1 MLPGA
6 MRITLPDGN
15 GLDLPDGASGL
26 EAAEAVGPRLAKAA
40 VAVQV
45 DGEVR
50 DLRLPLRDG
59 ESVRIVTDRDPEALA
74 VLRHSTAHVMAQAV
88 LHLWPDTK
96 IAIGPAIADGFYYDF
111 EFRQPPGA
119 DDLERIEAEMRR
131 ILSSPVEFVREDGVD
146 KGELL
151 RRFKDEHQPYKLEL
165 AEGLPDG
172 EISLYRNDDFEDL
185 CRGPHLQTTAPIRA
199 FKLLSQAG
207 AYWRGD
213 SSRQM
218 LTRIYG
224 TAFFKQADLDEH
236 LRLLEEARRRDHRR
250 IGRELDLFHTSDAA
264 PGAPFWH
271 PRGMVIWNELTDLW
285 RELNRDRGYREVRTP
300 IIYSVDVWKRSGHWD
315 KYRDH
320 MFFTQK
326 DERPLGVKPMNCP
339 GHIEVYQADRRSYR
353 DLPMRLAEQGLV
365 HRDEPSGSLHGLLR
379 VIHITQDD
387 AHIFC
392 TEDQVEDE
400 VVGCLDLANH
410 IYGIFDLPVRLELST
425 RPDDRIGDDA
435 LWDRA
440 EAALTG
446 ALARA
451 GAEYELNEGDG
462 AFYGPKIDLHMTD
475 SVGRSWQMG
484 TVQLDYQMPERFDMT
499 YTGDDNAEHR
509 PAMVHRALFGAF
521 ERFIGILI
529 EHYAGAFPL
538 WLSPVQAIVLPVAER
553 HDGYAAEVA
562 ADLLAAGLRAE
573 ADLRTESV
581 GKKIAEAE
589 HQRIPCILVVGDKE
603 VEAGAVSLRR
613 RGEGNLGA
621 RPLAELRAELVAEA
635 SSRAPFGAATRAG

>member
-6 MRITLPDGN
+6 MKVTLPDGSP
-15 GLDLPDGASGL
+15 LELPDGASGL
-26 EAAEAVGPRLAKAA
+26 DAAAAIGERLAKAA

-50 DLRLPLRDG
+50 DLRLPVHDG
-59 ESVRIVTDRDPEALA
+59 EVVRILTDRDPEALA

-88 LHLWPDTK
+88 LHLWPDAK

-111 EFRQPPGA
+111 DFPEPIGA

-131 ILSSPVEFVREDGVD
+131 ILAHEARFEREDGVSRD
-146 KGELL
+146 ELVE
-151 RRFKDEHQPYKLEL
+151 RFRTEHQPYKLEL
-165 AEGLPDG
+165 VQGLDG
-172 EISLYRNDDFEDL
+172 DLSLYRNDDFEDL
-185 CRGPHLQTTAPIRA
+185 CRGPHLQTTAPIKA

-213 SSRQM
+213 SSKPM

-224 TAFFKQADLDEH
+224 TAFFRKADLEEH

-250 IGRELDLFHTSDAA
+250 IGRELDLFHTSDVA

-271 PRGMVIWNELTDLW
+271 PRGMVLFAELTRLW
-285 RELNRDRGYREVRTP
+285 RELNSGWGYREVRTP
-300 IIYSVDVWKRSGHWD
+300 IIYSVDIWRRSGHWD
-315 KYRDH
+315 KYRDN
-320 MFFTQK
+320 MFFTHK
-326 DERPLGVKPMNCP
+326 EERPLGVKPMNCP
-339 GHIEVYQADRRSYR
+339 GHIELYQAAKRSYR
-353 DLPMRLAEQGLV
+353 DLPMRLAEQGIV
-365 HRDEPSGSLHGLLR
+365 HRDEPSGALHGLLR

-392 TEDQVEDE
+392 TEEQIEDE
-400 VVGCLDLANH
+400 VIGCLRLARH
-410 IYGIFDLPVRLELST
+410 IYDIFGLPVRLELST
-425 RPDDRIGDDA
+425 RPENRIGDDA

-440 EAALTG
+440 EAALAG
-446 ALARA
+446 ALERA
-451 GAEYELNEGDG
+451 GEAYELNEGDG

-538 WLSPVQAIVLPVAER
+538 WLAPVQAMVLPVADR
-553 HDGYAAEVA
+553 HDAYAEQVA
-562 ADLLAAGLRAE
+562 ADLRAAGLRAE
-573 ADLRTESV
+573 PDLRTESV

-603 VEAGAVSLRR
+603 VEAGTVSLRR
-613 RGEGNLGA
+613 RDEGNLGA
-621 RPLAELRAELVAEA
+621 RPLAELRDELAAESA
-635 SSRAPFGAATRAG
+635 SRQP

>member
-6 MRITLPDGN
+6 MKVTLPDGSP
-15 GLDLPDGASGL
+15 LELPDGASGL
-26 EAAEAVGPRLAKAA
+26 DAAAAIGPRLAKDA
-40 VAVQV
+40 VAVEV

-50 DLRLPLRDG
+50 DLRLPVRDG
-59 ESVRIVTDRDPEALA
+59 DVVRVITGRDPEALS

-88 LHLWPDTK
+88 LHLWPDAK
-96 IAIGPAIADGFYYDF
+96 VAIGPAIADGFYYDF
-111 EFRQPPGA
+111 EFPQPVGA

-131 ILSSPVEFVREDGVD
+131 ILAHEARFVREDGVA
-146 KGELL
+146 KGTLVE
-151 RRFKDEHQPYKLEL
+151 RFRTEHQPYKLEL
-165 AEGLPDG
+165 VQGLEDG
-172 EISLYRNDDFEDL
+172 DISLYRNDDFEDL
-185 CRGPHLQTTAPIRA
+185 CRGPHLQTTAPIKA

-213 SSRQM
+213 SSKPM

-224 TAFFKQADLDEH
+224 TAFFRQADLDEH
-236 LRLLEEARRRDHRR
+236 LRMLEEARRRDHRR
-250 IGRELDLFHTSDAA
+250 IGRELDLFHTSDVA

-271 PRGMVIWNELTDLW
+271 PRGMVLFTELTRLW
-285 RELNRDRGYREVRTP
+285 RELNVDWGYREVRTP
-300 IIYSVDVWKRSGHWD
+300 IIYSVDIWRRSGHWD
-315 KYRDH
+315 KYRDN
-320 MFFTQK
+320 MFFTHK
-326 DERPLGVKPMNCP
+326 EERPLGVKPMNCP
-339 GHIEVYQADRRSYR
+339 GHIEVYQAAKRSYR
-353 DLPMRLAEQGLV
+353 DLPMRLAEQGIV
-365 HRDEPSGSLHGLLR
+365 HRDEPSGALHGLLR

-392 TEDQVEDE
+392 TEDQIEDE
-400 VVGCLDLANH
+400 VIGCLRLARH
-410 IYGIFDLPVRLELST
+410 IYDIFDLPVRLELST
-425 RPDDRIGDDA
+425 RPENRIGDDA

-440 EAALTG
+440 EAALAS

-451 GAEYELNEGDG
+451 GVEYELNEGDG

-484 TVQLDYQMPERFDMT
+484 TVQLDYQMPERFEMT

-538 WLSPVQAIVLPVAER
+538 WLAPVQAIVLPVADR
-553 HDGYAAEVA
+553 HDGYAQRVA
-562 ADLLAAGLRAE
+562 DDLRAAGLRAE
-573 ADLRTESV
+573 PDLRTESV

-603 VEAGAVSLRR
+603 VEAATVSLRR
-613 RGEGNLGA
+613 RDQGNLGA
-621 RPLAELRAELVAEA
+621 RPLAQLRDELAAEA
-635 SSRAPFGAATRAG
+635 AARTSA

>member
-1 MLPGA
+1 MKV
-6 MRITLPDGN
+6 TLPDGN
-15 GLDLPDGASGL
+15 GLDLADGASGL
-26 EAAEAVGPRLAKAA
+26 DAAAAVGPRLAKAA

-50 DLRLPLRDG
+50 DLRLPLHDG
-59 ESVRIVTDRDPEALA
+59 ESVRIITDRDPEALA

-111 EFRQPPGA
+111 EFSQPLGA

-131 ILSSPVEFVREDGVD
+131 ILATEAAFVREDDVD
-146 KGELL
+146 KAALV
-151 RRFKDEHQPYKLEL
+151 RRFQTEQQPYKLEL
-165 AEGLPDG
+165 VEGLPAGD
-172 EISLYRNDDFEDL
+172 ISLYRNDDFDDL

-213 SSRQM
+213 SSKPM

-224 TAFFKQADLDEH
+224 TGFFKQADLDEH
-236 LRLLEEARRRDHRR
+236 LRLLEEARKRDHRR
-250 IGRELDLFHTSDAA
+250 IGRELDLFHTSDTA

-271 PRGMVIWNELTDLW
+271 PRGMVIWNELTQLW

-300 IIYSVDVWKRSGHWD
+300 IIFSVDVWKRSGHWD
-315 KYRDH
+315 QYREN

-326 DERPLGVKPMNCP
+326 DDRQLGVKPMNCP
-339 GHIEVYQADRRSYR
+339 GHIEVYQSARRSYR

-365 HRDEPSGSLHGLLR
+365 HRDEPSGALHGLLR

-392 TEDQVEDE
+392 TEDQVQAE
-400 VVGCLDLANH
+400 VIGCLELARH

-425 RPDDRIGDDA
+425 RPEKRIGDDA

-440 EAALTG
+440 EAALEG
-446 ALARA
+446 ALAQA
-451 GAEYELNEGDG
+451 GEEYELNAGDG

-484 TVQLDYQMPERFDMT
+484 TIQLDYQMPERFDMV

-538 WLSPVQAIVLPVAER
+538 WLAPVQAIVLPVAER
-553 HDGYAAEVA
+553 HDGYADEVA
-562 ADLLAAGLRAE
+562 AELQAAGLRAE
-573 ADLRTESV
+573 PDLRTESV

-621 RPLAELRAELVAEA
+621 RPLAELRAELVDEA
-635 SSRAPFGAATRAG
+635 ASRRP

>member
-6 MRITLPDGN
+6 MRVTLPDGN

-26 EAAEAVGPRLAKAA
+26 DAAAAVGSRLAKAA

-59 ESVRIVTDRDPEALA
+59 ESVRIITDRDPEALA

-111 EFRQPPGA
+111 EFPQPLGA

-131 ILSSPVEFVREDGVD
+131 ILASPAQFVREDGVD

-151 RRFKDEHQPYKLEL
+151 RRFGEEHQPYKLEL
-165 AEGLPDG
+165 AEALPDG
-172 EISLYRNDDFEDL
+172 DISLYRNDDFEDL

-224 TAFFKQADLDEH
+224 TAFFKQADLDEY
-236 LRLLEEARRRDHRR
+236 LRLLEEARKRDHRR
-250 IGRELDLFHTSDAA
+250 IGRELDLFHTADSA

-271 PRGMVIWNELTDLW
+271 PRGMVIWNELTQLW

-339 GHIEVYQADRRSYR
+339 GHIEVYQAAKRSYR

-365 HRDEPSGSLHGLLR
+365 HRDEPSGALHGLLR

-392 TEDQVEDE
+392 TQDQVEDE
-400 VVGCLDLANH
+400 VVGCLDLAHH

-425 RPDDRIGDDA
+425 RPDNRIGDDA

-440 EAALTG
+440 EAALEG

-538 WLSPVQAIVLPVAER
+538 WLSPVQAMVLPVAER

-562 ADLLAAGLRAE
+562 AELRTAGLRAE
-573 ADLRTESV
+573 PDLRTESV

-621 RPLAELRAELVAEA
+621 RPLAELRAELAEEA
-635 SSRAPFGAATRAG
+635 STRAG

>member
-26 EAAEAVGPRLAKAA
+26 DAAEAVGPRLAKAA

-50 DLRLPLRDG
+50 DLRLPLGDG

-88 LHLWPDTK
+88 MHLWPDTK

-111 EFRQPPGA
+111 EFPEPLGA

-131 ILSSPVEFVREDGVD
+131 ILSRTVEFVREDGVD
-146 KGELL
+146 KGELM

-236 LRLLEEARRRDHRR
+236 LRLLEEARKRDHRR

-315 KYRDH
+315 KYRDN

-339 GHIEVYQADRRSYR
+339 GHIEVYQAARRSYR

-392 TEDQVEDE
+392 TDDQVENE

-440 EAALTG
+440 EAALKG

-538 WLSPVQAIVLPVAER
+538 WLSPVQAMVLPVAER

-621 RPLAELRAELVAEA
+621 RPLAELRAELVEEA
-635 SSRAPFGAATRAG
+635 GSRRT

>member
-6 MRITLPDGN
+6 MQVTLPDGN
-15 GLDLPDGASGL
+15 GLELPDGASGL
-26 EAAEAVGPRLAKAA
+26 DAAAAVGPRLAKAA

-59 ESVRIVTDRDPEALA
+59 ETVRIITDRDPEALA

-88 LHLWPDTK
+88 LHLWPEAK

-111 EFRQPPGA
+111 EFPEPIGP

-131 ILSSPVEFVREDGVD
+131 ILASPAEFVREDGVKKD
-146 KGELL
+146 ELL
-151 RRFKDEHQPYKLEL
+151 SRFRTERQPYKLEL

-213 SSRQM
+213 SSRPM

-250 IGRELDLFHTSDAA
+250 IGRELDLFHTSDTA

-300 IIYSVDVWKRSGHWD
+300 IIYSVDIWKRSGHWD
-315 KYRDH
+315 KYRDN

-326 DERPLGVKPMNCP
+326 DDRPLGVKPMNCP
-339 GHIEVYQADRRSYR
+339 GHIEVYQAAKRSYR

-365 HRDEPSGSLHGLLR
+365 HRDEPSGSLLGLLR

-400 VVGCLDLANH
+400 VIGCLDLARH

-440 EAALTG
+440 EAALEG
-446 ALARA
+446 ALA
-451 GAEYELNEGDG
+451 
-462 AFYGPKIDLHMTD
+462 GP
-475 SVGRSWQMG
+475 GRS
-484 TVQLDYQMPERFDMT
+484 T
-499 YTGDDNAEHR
+499 
-509 PAMVHRALFGAF
+509 
-521 ERFIGILI
+521 
-529 EHYAGAFPL
+529 
-538 WLSPVQAIVLPVAER
+538 S
-553 HDGYAAEVA
+553 
-562 ADLLAAGLRAE
+562 
-573 ADLRTESV
+573 
-581 GKKIAEAE
+581 
-589 HQRIPCILVVGDKE
+589 
-603 VEAGAVSLRR
+603 
-613 RGEGNLGA
+613 
-621 RPLAELRAELVAEA
+621 
-635 SSRAPFGAATRAG
+635 

>member
-1 MLPGA
+1 MKV
-6 MRITLPDGN
+6 TLPDGSP
-15 GLDLPDGASGL
+15 LDLPDGATGL
-26 EAAEAVGPRLAKAA
+26 DAASAIGARLAQAA

-50 DLRLPLRDG
+50 DLRLPVRDG
-59 ESVRIVTDRDPEALA
+59 EVVRILTDRDAEALA

-88 LHLWPDTK
+88 LHLWPDAK

-111 EFRQPPGA
+111 EFPQPIAA
-119 DDLERIEAEMRR
+119 DDLERIEAEMRK
-131 ILSSPVEFVREDGVD
+131 ILGREARFIREDGVAKD
-146 KGELL
+146 ELVE
-151 RRFKDEHQPYKLEL
+151 RFRAEHQPYKLEL
-165 AEGLPDG
+165 VQGLEDG
-172 EISLYRNDDFEDL
+172 DISLYRNDDFEDL
-185 CRGPHLQTTAPIRA
+185 CRGPHLQTTKPIKA

-213 SSRQM
+213 SAKPM

-224 TAFFKQADLDEH
+224 TAFFRQADLDEH

-250 IGRELDLFHTSDAA
+250 IGRELDLFHTSDVA

-271 PRGMVIWNELTDLW
+271 PRGMVLFTELTRLW
-285 RELNRDRGYREVRTP
+285 RELNVSWGYREVRTP
-300 IIYSVDVWKRSGHWD
+300 IIYSVDIWRRSGHWD
-315 KYRDH
+315 KYRDN
-320 MFFTQK
+320 MFFTHK
-326 DERPLGVKPMNCP
+326 EERPLGVKPMNCP
-339 GHIEVYQADRRSYR
+339 GHIEVYQASKRSYR
-353 DLPMRLAEQGLV
+353 DLPMRLAEQGIV
-365 HRDEPSGSLHGLLR
+365 HRDEPSGALHGLLR

-392 TEDQVEDE
+392 TEDQIEDE
-400 VVGCLDLANH
+400 VIGCLRLARH
-410 IYGIFDLPVRLELST
+410 IYDIFDLPVRLELST
-425 RPDDRIGDDA
+425 RPENRIGDDA

-440 EAALTG
+440 EAAL
-446 ALARA
+446 ARA
-451 GAEYELNEGDG
+451 LERAGEEYELNEGDG

-538 WLSPVQAIVLPVAER
+538 WLSPVQAMVLPVADR
-553 HDGYAAEVA
+553 HDGYAEHVA
-562 ADLLAAGLRAE
+562 ADLRAAGLRVE

-603 VEAGAVSLRR
+603 VDAGTVSLRR
-613 RGEGNLGA
+613 RDQGNLGA
-621 RPLAELRAELVAEA
+621 RPLAELRDELAAEA
-635 SSRAPFGAATRAG
+635 AARAG

>member
-1 MLPGA
+1 MLPFA
-6 MRITLPDGN
+6 MKVTLPDGN

-26 EAAEAVGPRLAKAA
+26 DAAAAVGPRLAKAA
-40 VAVQV
+40 VAVEV

-50 DLRLPLRDG
+50 DLRLPLHDG
-59 ESVRIVTDRDPEALA
+59 ESVRILTDRDPEALA
-74 VLRHSTAHVMAQAV
+74 VLRHSTAHVLAQAV

-111 EFRQPPGA
+111 EFSQPIGPE
-119 DDLERIEAEMRR
+119 DLERIEAEMRR
-131 ILSSPVEFVREDGVD
+131 ILATEAAFVREDDVD
-146 KGELL
+146 KAELVG
-151 RRFKDEHQPYKLEL
+151 RFQAEHQPYKLEL
-165 AEGLPDG
+165 VEGLPEGD
-172 EISLYRNDDFEDL
+172 ISLYRNDDFEDL

-213 SSRQM
+213 SSRPM

-224 TAFFKQADLDEH
+224 TGFFKQADLDEH
-236 LRLLEEARRRDHRR
+236 LRLLEEARKRDHRR
-250 IGRELDLFHTSDAA
+250 IGRELDLFHTNDTA

-271 PRGMVIWNELTDLW
+271 PRGMVIWNELTQLW

-315 KYRDH
+315 QYREN

-326 DERPLGVKPMNCP
+326 DDRQLGVKPMNCP
-339 GHIEVYQADRRSYR
+339 GHIDVYQSARRSYR

-365 HRDEPSGSLHGLLR
+365 HRDEPSGALHGLLR

-392 TEDQVEDE
+392 TEEQVQDE
-400 VVGCLDLANH
+400 VIGCLELARH

-425 RPDDRIGDDA
+425 RPEKRIGDDA

-440 EAALTG
+440 EAALEG
-446 ALARA
+446 ALAQA
-451 GAEYELNEGDG
+451 GEEYELNAGDG

-484 TVQLDYQMPERFDMT
+484 TIQLDYQMPDRFDMV

-538 WLSPVQAIVLPVAER
+538 WLAPVQAIVLPVAER

-562 ADLLAAGLRAE
+562 AELQAAGLRAE
-573 ADLRTESV
+573 PDLRTESV

-621 RPLAELRAELVAEA
+621 RPLAELRAELVDEA
-635 SSRAPFGAATRAG
+635 VSRRP

>member
-1 MLPGA
+1 MLAGA
-6 MRITLPDGN
+6 MKVTLPDGSE
-15 GLDLPDGASGL
+15 LALAEGASGL
-26 EAAEAVGPRLAKAA
+26 DAAAAIGSRLAQAA

-50 DLRLPLRDG
+50 DVRLPVHEGETLR
-59 ESVRIVTDRDPEALA
+59 ILTDRDPEALA

-88 LHLWPDTK
+88 LHLWPEAK

-111 EFRQPPGA
+111 EFPEPIGP
-119 DDLERIEAEMRR
+119 DDLERIEAEMRK
-131 ILSSPVEFVREDGVD
+131 ILQHQAEFRREDDVD
-146 KGELL
+146 KAELME
-151 RRFKDEHQPYKLEL
+151 RFRAEHQPYKLEL

-172 EISLYRNDDFEDL
+172 EISVYRNDDFEDL
-185 CRGPHLQTTAPIRA
+185 CRGPHLQSTKPIKA

-213 SSRQM
+213 SSKPM

-250 IGRELDLFHTSDAA
+250 IGRELDLFHTSDVA

-271 PRGMVIWNELTDLW
+271 PRGMVIFTELTKLW
-285 RELNRDRGYREVRTP
+285 RELNADWGYREVRTP
-300 IIYSVDVWKRSGHWD
+300 IIYSVDIWRRSGHWD
-315 KYRDH
+315 KYRDN
-320 MFFTQK
+320 MFFTHK
-326 DERPLGVKPMNCP
+326 EERPLGVKPMNCP
-339 GHIEVYQADRRSYR
+339 GHIELYQASKRSYR
-353 DLPMRLAEQGLV
+353 DLPMRLAEQGIV
-365 HRDEPSGSLHGLLR
+365 HRDEPSGALHGLLR

-392 TEDQVEDE
+392 REDQIEDE
-400 VVGCLDLANH
+400 VIGCLNLARH
-410 IYGIFDLPVRLELST
+410 IYAIFDLPVRLELST
-425 RPDDRIGDDA
+425 RPDNRIGDDA

-440 EAALTG
+440 EAALEG

-484 TVQLDYQMPERFDMT
+484 TIQLDYQMPERFDMT

-529 EHYAGAFPL
+529 EHFAGAFPL

-553 HDGYAAEVA
+553 HDGYASQVA
-562 ADLLAAGLRAE
+562 SDLVAAGLRAE
-573 ADLRTESV
+573 PDLRTESV

-603 VEAGAVSLRR
+603 VEAGSVSLRR
-613 RGEGNLGA
+613 RDQGNLGTRA
-621 RPLAELRAELVAEA
+621 LADLRAELVEEA
-635 SSRAPFGAATRAG
+635 TSRRL

>member
-6 MRITLPDGN
+6 MRITLPDGS
-15 GLDLPDGASGL
+15 GLDLADGASGL
-26 EAAEAVGPRLAKAA
+26 DAAAAVGPRLAKAA

-88 LHLWPDTK
+88 LHLWPGAK

-111 EFRQPPGA
+111 EFPQPLGA

-131 ILSSPVEFVREDGVD
+131 ILANPVEFVREDGVD

-151 RRFKDEHQPYKLEL
+151 RRFEEEHQPYKLEL

-224 TAFFKQADLDEH
+224 TAFFKQADLDEY
-236 LRLLEEARRRDHRR
+236 LRLLEEARKRDHRR

-285 RELNRDRGYREVRTP
+285 RELNRDRAYREVRTP

-339 GHIEVYQADRRSYR
+339 GHIEVYQAARRSYR

-365 HRDEPSGSLHGLLR
+365 HRDEPSGALHGLLR

-392 TEDQVEDE
+392 TDDQVEDE

-440 EAALTG
+440 EAALRG
-446 ALARA
+446 ALGRA
-451 GAEYELNEGDG
+451 GAEYDLNEGDG

-538 WLSPVQAIVLPVAER
+538 WLSPVQAVVLPVAER

-562 ADLLAAGLRAE
+562 ADLLTAGLRAE

-613 RGEGNLGA
+613 RGAGNLGA

-635 SSRAPFGAATRAG
+635 STRAG